1 LSSQL
6 SCVLL
11 IQGLHFRRLCLFAC
25 CFSPCLPVAQPMRY
39 LYQMP
44 RHLLIQQDPMLF
56 TLALTSSHLLGLSN
70 QHPAVVSRWKIRS
83 LLTTVQAHS
92 EKIIRPRPRVSTEK
106 RSFARANN
114 PSRRDTKTDR
124 REETRSS
131 KKGPSPSDPLARE
144 DRGRRETRTGGGRR

>member
-1 LSSQL
+1 
-6 SCVLL
+6 
-11 IQGLHFRRLCLFAC
+11 
-25 CFSPCLPVAQPMRY
+25 MRY

-106 RSFARANN
+106 CAFAREHGQ
-114 PSRRDTKTDR
+114 PHCREDTKTDR